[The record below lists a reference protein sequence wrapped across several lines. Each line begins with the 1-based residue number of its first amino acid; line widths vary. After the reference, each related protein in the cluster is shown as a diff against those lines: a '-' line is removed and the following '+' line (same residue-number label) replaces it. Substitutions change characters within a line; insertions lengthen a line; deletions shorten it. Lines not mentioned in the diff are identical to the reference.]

1 MATNAMNI
9 LFHCDIILDGVIKAT
24 GNNNKK
30 IHHLGANNNGISI
43 RDQDVDQGITL
54 QRTVSK
60 TLK

>member
-1 MATNAMNI
+1 M

-24 GNNNKK
+24 GNNKRK

-43 RDQDVDQGITL
+43 KDQNVDQGIIL
-54 QRTVSK
+54 QRPTRK